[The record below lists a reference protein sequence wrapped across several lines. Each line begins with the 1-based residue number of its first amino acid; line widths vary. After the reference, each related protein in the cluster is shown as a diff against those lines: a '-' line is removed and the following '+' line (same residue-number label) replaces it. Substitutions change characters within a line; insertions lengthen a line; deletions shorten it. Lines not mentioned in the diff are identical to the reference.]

1 MIWVVQ
7 KWLRA
12 IRICEYIVLNIIVIV
27 ESESGGVAQNGQVRV
42 EYANIEVLAH
52 SLQYNES
59 KINFVVSTFSIIL
72 FNGISCLLL
81 MIKSTFEEAT

>member
-7 KWLRA
+7 KWLRT

-42 EYANIEVLAH
+42 NFANIEVLAH

>member
-1 MIWVVQ
+1 MSILKNHFVQ
-7 KWLRA
+7 RHWEHF
-12 IRICEYIVLNIIVIV
+12 EYVLNIIVIV

-42 EYANIEVLAH
+42 EYAH

>member
-12 IRICEYIVLNIIVIV
+12 FRICEYIVLNIIVIV

-52 SLQYNES
+52 SFL
-59 KINFVVSTFSIIL
+59 
-72 FNGISCLLL
+72 
-81 MIKSTFEEAT
+81 

>member
-12 IRICEYIVLNIIVIV
+12 FRTCEYIVLNIIVIV
-27 ESESGGVAQNGQVRV
+27 ESESGGVAQNGHVRV
-42 EYANIEVLAH
+42 EYAH

>member
-52 SLQYNES
+52 YLQYNES